1 MEVLATEKQV
11 LVLAMHIDKTLAQLL
26 EDGKRHGGVV
36 DECATLS
43 GCGYLAAHDAVG
55 GIIFDVIIG
64 EERLHVVLR
73 EVEMRF
79 NDTSVCT

>member
-36 DECATLS
+36 DESATLS
-43 GCGYLAAHDAVG
+43 GSGYLAAHDAVG

-73 EVEMRF
+73 EVEMSF